1 MAIVNRK
8 FATHFFGDK
17 SPLGRHVGFGDGPRS
32 KLDMEIVGVTED
44 SLYEGPR
51 EGVHRQV
58 FVPFMQSDFPASVAF
73 YVRTSMD
80 SKSMF
85 GVLRSKVR
93 ELDSGIPVYDMKTLA
108 HQLDETLSTE
118 RLIAVLSAAFGLL
131 ATVLAALGLY
141 GVMAFMVARRT
152 KEIGLRM
159 ALGAPQAQVVWMV
172 MRETLVLVATG
183 LAIGIPAALGVS
195 KYVSTQLYGVKATD
209 IASASAALVILA
221 VVAAV
226 AGLLPA
232 RRAST
237 IDPIQALRY
246 E

>member
-1 MAIVNRK
+1 ML
-8 FATHFFGDK
+8 AT
-17 SPLGRHVGFGDGPRS
+17 
-32 KLDMEIVGVTED
+32 
-44 SLYEGPR
+44 
-51 EGVHRQV
+51 
-58 FVPFMQSDFPASVAF
+58 
-73 YVRTSMD
+73 
-80 SKSMF
+80 
-85 GVLRSKVR
+85 LRSKVMQI
-93 ELDSGIPVYDMKTLA
+93 DSGMPVYEMKTLA
-108 HQLDETLSTE
+108 RQLDETLSTE

-159 ALGAPQAQVVWMV
+159 ALGAPQARVVWMV
-172 MRETLVLVATG
+172 MRETLVLVAAG
-183 LAIGIPAALGVS
+183 LAIGIPAALLAS
-195 KYVSTQLYGVKATD
+195 KYDSTQLYGVKATD
-209 IASASAALVILA
+209 IASAAAALVILA
-221 VVAAV
+221 AVAGV

>member
-1 MAIVNRK
+1 
-8 FATHFFGDK
+8 
-17 SPLGRHVGFGDGPRS
+17 
-32 KLDMEIVGVTED
+32 VTED

-51 EGVHRQV
+51 EGVHRQA
-58 FVPFMQSDFPASVAF
+58 FVPFAQSDFPAGVGF

-85 GVLRSKVR
+85 NALRRKVL
-93 ELDSGIPVYDMKTLA
+93 ELDASLPVYGMKTLE

-141 GVMAFMVARRT
+141 GIMAFMVARRT

-159 ALGAPQAQVVWMV
+159 ALGAPRGQVVWMV
-172 MRETLVLVATG
+172 MRETLVLVAVG
-183 LAIGIPAALGVS
+183 LAIGIPAALAVS
-195 KYVSTQLYGVKATD
+195 KYVSTQLFGVKATD
-209 IASASAALVILA
+209 IASAAAALIILS
-221 VVAAV
+221 VVAAG
-226 AGLLPA
+226 AGFLPA